1 MLTIPLIFTGS
12 ALVIFGRKLYWFA
25 IGLLGFLG
33 GLLLVTRLFEGMSGA
48 TRILIAIGM
57 GVVGAVFTVLVQ
69 KVALSVVGFIAG
81 CYLALG
87 ALRLLQVDLGWI
99 SWVIVTLCGALG
111 LFLVLRL
118 FNWSLILLSSLA
130 GAMIIVENV
139 SLQGVFGLVALGGIF
154 ILGVLV
160 QGTMHQRKKK
170 SV

>member
-12 ALVIFGRKLYWFA
+12 ALVVFGRKLYWFA

-33 GLLLVTRLFEGMSGA
+33 GLLLVTRLFEGMSGT

-57 GVVGAVFTVLVQ
+57 GVIGAVFTVMVQ

-81 CYLALG
+81 CYLGLG
-87 ALRLLQVDLGWI
+87 ALRLLQIDLGWL
-99 SWVIVTLCGALG
+99 SWVIVALCGALG
-111 LFLVLRL
+111 LILVLRL
-118 FNWSLILLSSLA
+118 FNWGLILLSSLA

-160 QGTMHQRKKK
+160 QGAMLRRKKK
-170 SV
+170 SL